1 MSSKKLLEQCS
12 KLEKLW
18 PHVFTTTLELESG
31 EGWYNQ
37 LVDLIEK
44 QQTAPIWM
52 SETKVRSGVILSIS
66 WLAKFDIIIRALP
79 QRQNY
84 SHEFDHRS

>member
-18 PHVFTTTLELESG
+18 PHVFTSTLELESG
-31 EGWYNQ
+31 DGWYNQ

-52 SETKVRSGVILSIS
+52 SETKVSRGGMSIWHFPCLTFALSY
-66 WLAKFDIIIRALP
+66 R
-79 QRQNY
+79 Y
-84 SHEFDHRS
+84 

>member
-1 MSSKKLLEQCS
+1 M
-12 KLEKLW
+12 
-18 PHVFTTTLELESG
+18 FTTTLELESG

-52 SETKVRSGVILSIS
+52 SETKVRSGDIFVIVGFPSLYVLSKYPS
-66 WLAKFDIIIRALP
+66 IIYHSRRIPPKNNFLL
-79 QRQNY
+79 
-84 SHEFDHRS
+84 F